1 MSLQQFQ
8 MCIDGEWTAAI
19 SGQTFQSLDPA
30 SAQPWAEFP
39 DANEQDVDLAVKAA
53 DRAFHSQE
61 WRSLTATARG
71 KMLRKL
77 GDLISENTEIL
88 AQLESTDNGKLI
100 RETRGQVS
108 YLPEFFYYTAGLADK
123 IEGETLPLDKSDMM
137 AYTIREPI
145 GVVAAIIPWNSPL
158 YLTAIKLAPAL
169 AAGNTLVLKP
179 SEHASATLIELVKL
193 VEQAG
198 FPKGVVN
205 IVTGYGPTTGA
216 ALTTHPLVR
225 KIAFTGGAATAKH
238 VIKSSAENFAKLSLE
253 LGGKS
258 PQIVFPDADLDS
270 ALNGIVAGIF
280 AASGQSCVAGSRLL
294 IHRSVYEDFVT
305 KLAERASRI
314 KIGHPRNDDSEM
326 GPMATAH
333 QLSVVED
340 FVAKALEGGAKLRLG
355 GSRPELA
362 GERPEATADTSEGWY
377 YQPTIFE
384 CQSNADYLMQEEVF
398 GPVAAVIPFDTE
410 EEALAMA
417 NDSKYGLAAGIW
429 TRDLAKAHRMARG
442 VHSGIIWVN
451 TYRAVS
457 AMASIGGY
465 KHSGYGRESGI
476 DSVLAYTE
484 KKTVWINLSSEPMAD
499 PFVMR

>member
-8 MCIDGEWTAAI
+8 MCIDGEWTGAV
-19 SGQTFQSLDPA
+19 SGKTFQSLDPA
-30 SAQPWAEFP
+30 NGQPWAEFP
-39 DANEQDVDLAVKAA
+39 DADEQDADLAVRAA
-53 DRAFHSQE
+53 DKAFNSPE
-61 WRSLTATARG
+61 WRNLTATARG
-71 KMLRKL
+71 KLLRKL
-77 GDLISENTEIL
+77 GDLIAENTETL

-123 IEGETLPLDKSDMM
+123 LEGETLPLDKSDMM

-179 SEHASATLIELVKL
+179 SEHASATLIELVRL
-193 VEQAG
+193 AEQAG
-198 FPKGVVN
+198 IPKGVIN
-205 IVTGYGPTTGA
+205 IVTGYGPGAGA
-216 ALTTHPLVR
+216 ALTRHPLVR

-238 VIKSSAENFAKLSLE
+238 VIRSSAENFAKLSLE

-258 PQIVFPDADLDS
+258 PQIVFPDADLES

-294 IHRSVYEDFVT
+294 VHRSVYDDFVSRLT
-305 KLAERASRI
+305 ERAARI
-314 KIGHPRNDDSEM
+314 NIGHPRDDASEI
-326 GPMATAH
+326 GPMATEQ
-333 QLSVVED
+333 QLAVVED
-340 FVAKALEGGAKLRLG
+340 FVAKAQAEGAKLRLG
-355 GSRPELA
+355 GKRPDMA
-362 GERPEATADTSEGWY
+362 EGWY
-377 YQPTIFE
+377 YSPTIFE

-410 EEALAMA
+410 EEALAIA

>member
-1 MSLQQFQ
+1 MTLQQFQ
-8 MCIDGEWTAAI
+8 MCINGEWTDAL
-19 SGQTFQSLDPA
+19 SGKRFDSLDPA
-30 SAQPWAEFP
+30 TGSAWAQFP
-39 DANEQDVDLAVKAA
+39 DADEQDVNLAVEAA
-53 DRAFHSQE
+53 DAAFHSAE
-61 WRSLTATARG
+61 WRGLTATARG
-71 KMLRKL
+71 KLLRRL
-77 GDLISENTEIL
+77 GDLIAENTETL
-88 AQLESTDNGKLI
+88 AFLESQDNGKLI

-123 IEGETLPLDKSDMM
+123 IEGETLPLDKPDMM
-137 AYTIREPI
+137 AYTIREPL

-169 AAGNTLVLKP
+169 AAGNTIVLKP

-205 IVTGYGPTTGA
+205 VVTGYGPSTGA
-216 ALTTHPLVR
+216 ALTSHPQVR

-238 VIKSSAENFAKLSLE
+238 VIRSSAENFAKLSLE

-258 PQIVFPDADLDS
+258 PQIVFADADLDS

-294 IHRSVYEDFVT
+294 VHESVYDEFVT
-305 KLAERASRI
+305 ALTERASRI
-314 KIGHPRNDDSEM
+314 RIGNPRADDSEM
-326 GPMATAH
+326 GPMATEQ
-333 QLSVVED
+333 QLAVVES
-340 FVAKALEGGAKLRLG
+340 FVAKATAEGARLCLG
-355 GSRPELA
+355 GKRPDMA
-362 GERPEATADTSEGWY
+362 QGWY
-377 YQPTIFE
+377 YEPTIFE
-384 CQSNADYLMQEEVF
+384 CNGNADYLMQEEVF
-398 GPVAAVIPFDTE
+398 GPVAAVIPFSDE
-410 EEALAMA
+410 AQALAIA

-429 TRDLAKAHRMARG
+429 TRDIARAHRMAHG
-442 VHSGIIWVN
+442 IHSGIIWVN

-476 DSVLAYTE
+476 DSVLEYTE
-484 KKTVWINLSSEPMAD
+484 RKTVWINLSSEPMAD